1 MSTMTVIMPVAL
13 TSSVMIGVVLAM
25 PSVSPLW
32 VISFPF
38 VRIEGVM
45 FPMFWSW
52 ISFIRKVRSR
62 GSHGMS
68 HVERSRKHRMG
79 ADMMS
84 EKIRRGGSAYVREI
98 RVDIFMM

>member
-1 MSTMTVIMPVAL
+1 MSKKSIR
-13 TSSVMIGVVLAM
+13 SVY
-25 PSVSPLW
+25 S
-32 VISFPF
+32 
-38 VRIEGVM
+38 
-45 FPMFWSW
+45 MFWSW

-62 GSHGMS
+62 RSHGRLVVS
-68 HVERSRKHRMG
+68 HVERSGKHRMW